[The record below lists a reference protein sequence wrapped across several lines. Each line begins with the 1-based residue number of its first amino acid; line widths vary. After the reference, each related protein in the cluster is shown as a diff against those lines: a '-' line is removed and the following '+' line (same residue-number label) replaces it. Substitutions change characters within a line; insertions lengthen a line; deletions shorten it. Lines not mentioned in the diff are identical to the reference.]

1 LFSLRV
7 YPNGLDFPFSLPR
20 RLVEANNW
28 EEFVLSFSSRYPD
41 AEKFRQSCWGTAGNC
56 EEKRD
61 TDRKSKTPFSPYN
74 RRLYRQT
81 YYGIRDVL
89 VPLVRDKVVSVLP
102 MQGVASDKPR
112 LLEVCPAYTLERM
125 GQRRPYKG
133 SNRDRDKRANRV
145 HILKEI
151 ENTGLI
157 RIRPSA
163 LRATILDNSDGDA
176 LDSVIAALATF
187 QAIGSTNDFSAS
199 TSSNSMLE
207 GHIYI

>member
-125 GQRRPYKG
+125 GQRRPYNTYYFILTSLPPDDYDTDTLSVSEVKYAEIRG
-133 SNRDRDKRANRV
+133 KR
-145 HILKEI
+145 H
-151 ENTGLI
+151 
-157 RIRPSA
+157 
-163 LRATILDNSDGDA
+163 
-176 LDSVIAALATF
+176 
-187 QAIGSTNDFSAS
+187 
-199 TSSNSMLE
+199 
-207 GHIYI
+207 Y